1 MKTVRSPLIIAHRG
15 ESFDA
20 PENTMA
26 AINLAWDRGA
36 EAVEIDL
43 QLSKDDE
50 IVVIHDLNTKRLA
63 GVYKNV
69 RDQTLEEL
77 QYLDVGT
84 WKDIQFHGEK
94 IPVIEEVL
102 ESVPAGKKLIIEIK
116 GGPESVPV
124 LKTKLNRAN
133 LEVDQIEIIGFDLK
147 TVIKAKKEF
156 RNHKVLWLLDLDY
169 TWQTRLFSP
178 SMNKGIDNAKRYGL
192 DGLNVWAG
200 KMLNKTMIDQIHD
213 AGLLAY
219 CWTVNDIEKAKELAD
234 WGVDA
239 ITTDG
244 AEWIKKHL

>member
-1 MKTVRSPLIIAHRG
+1 MKTMSSPLVIAHRG

-26 AINLAWDRGA
+26 AINLAWERGA
-36 EAVEIDL
+36 EAVEIDI
-43 QLSKDDE
+43 QLSKDLE
-50 IVVIHDLNTKRLA
+50 VVVIHDLNTKRLA

-69 RDQTLEEL
+69 KDQTVAEL
-77 QYLDVGT
+77 QKLDVGT

-102 ESVPAGKKLIIEIK
+102 ASVPAGKKLIIEIK
-116 GGPESVPV
+116 GGAETVPV
-124 LKTKLNRAN
+124 LKSKLEQLN
-133 LEVDQIEIIGFDLK
+133 LDSDQIEIIGFDLN
-147 TVIKAKKEF
+147 TIIKAREEF
-156 RNHKVLWLLDLDY
+156 QNHKVLWLLDLDY
-169 TWQTRLFSP
+169 TWQTRLFCP
-178 SMNKGIDNAKRYGL
+178 SIDKGIAKAKKFGL

-200 KMLNKTMIDQIHD
+200 KMLDKSMIDKIHD

-234 WGVDA
+234 WEVDA

-244 AEWIKKHL
+244 AEWMKKHL